1 MNDLGLYGLYER
13 YDMGEAIV
21 RERKEKPFQIFYL
34 DGLINISYNQAN
46 IY

>member
-21 RERKEKPFQIFYL
+21 RESPWDKRI
-34 DGLINISYNQAN
+34 
-46 IY
+46 